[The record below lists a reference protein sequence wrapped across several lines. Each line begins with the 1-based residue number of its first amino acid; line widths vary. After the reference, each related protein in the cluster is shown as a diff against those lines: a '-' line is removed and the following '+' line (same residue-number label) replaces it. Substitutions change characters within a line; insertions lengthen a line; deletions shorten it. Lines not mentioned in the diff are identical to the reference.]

1 MIYGCGLIITRPQ
14 SDIIPGHYIT
24 KVKALSR
31 SHMLLRINVS
41 LSPGHWSQR
50 SLSSVSPGPGVSTA
64 QCRLLTSPSALC
76 ARLTTLRACTRPIP
90 AAGPNL
96 CGARI

>member
-1 MIYGCGLIITRPQ
+1 MVVVLIITRPQ
-14 SDIIPGHYIT
+14 SDIIPDHYIT
-24 KVKALSR
+24 KVKALSP
-31 SHMLLRINVS
+31 SHMLLHINVS

-64 QCRLLTSPSALC
+64 QCGLLTSPSALC